1 MKNIHEFVDSFC
13 AVAGSSVES
22 GIEKIAAKDKVGRN
36 KLSKIL
42 EKAKKEHSVNKRE
55 LDSLEAEDRK
65 LRAKLEKCRKDTSVA
80 RGKVMKLHNAMQC
93 MDVADA
99 SDVIFYDDD
108 VAYIVDSKEYHL
120 EISADGDIKL
130 TPWRE
135 HRRAKKNEKKEEVSE
150 ETNDTADSEEL
161 NSEEQD
167 LELEG
172 MDSDDIKEFYNKLWA
187 E

>member
-13 AVAGSSVES
+13 TVAGATLE
-22 GIEKIAAKDKVGRN
+22 GGLEKTAAKDKIGRN

-55 LDSLEAEDRK
+55 LDSLEAEDKK
-65 LRAKLEKCRKDTSVA
+65 LREKLERSRKDTAVA
-80 RGKVMKLHNAMQC
+80 RSKVMKLHNAMQC

-108 VAYIVDSKEYHL
+108 VAYVVDAKEYHL
-120 EISADGDIKL
+120 EISVDGDIKL

-135 HRRAKKNEKKEEVSE
+135 HRRSKKNEAKNEAAEEESDS
-150 ETNDTADSEEL
+150 NDTEPSEEL
-161 NSEEQD
+161 D
-167 LELEG
+167 GLEA
-172 MDSDDIKEFYNKLWA
+172 DDIKEFYSKLWS